1 MLEKRIY
8 LDHNA
13 TTRLHPSVRDEM
25 FLSMDVFGNPSSVH
39 SYGQEARRL
48 VDLARQRVAK
58 LIGATPDEII
68 FTSGGTEAC
77 NLAIMGIADASDVRR
92 RHIITTSVE
101 HQAVLN
107 TCRFLENRGF
117 RITYLSVDSNGL
129 LDPSDVEREIN
140 EDSSLITI
148 MLANNE
154 VGTIQPVAEIA
165 AIAKSKGIL
174 VHTDAVQAV
183 GKIPINVKNL
193 GIDLLS
199 ISAHKVGGPKG
210 IGALSMRC
218 GVRLTP
224 LLKGGHQE
232 HGLRAGTENV
242 PGIVGFG
249 KACDL
254 TMAHQDEWRET
265 VRVLRDRF
273 ERDVLNQIP
282 GTQIN
287 GHPTQ
292 RIPNTSNLSFP
303 GVNGEYL
310 TMNLDLAGVA
320 VSTGAACSSTDNEPS
335 HVLLAMGKNAEEAR
349 NSLRFSFGIDTTS
362 EEMDRV
368 VEHLRYIVGQLRR
381 TGRSQE
387 KP

>member
-13 TTRLHPSVRDEM
+13 TTRLHQAVLDEM
-25 FLSMDVFGNPSSVH
+25 LSSLDVFGNPSSVH

-48 VDLARQRVAK
+48 VDLARRRVAK
-58 LIGATPDEII
+58 LIGATPNEII

-77 NLAIMGIADASDVRR
+77 NLAIRGIADASDVRR
-92 RHIITTSVE
+92 RHIIATSVE

-107 TCRFLENRGF
+107 TCRFLEERGF
-117 RITYLSVDSNGL
+117 RITYLPVDSNGV
-129 LDPSDVEREIN
+129 LDPLDVERDIN

-154 VGTIQPVAEIA
+154 VGTIQPIAEVA
-165 AIAKSKGIL
+165 AIAKAKGIR

-183 GKIPINVKNL
+183 GKIPVNVKNL
-193 GIDLLS
+193 DIDLLS
-199 ISAHKVGGPKG
+199 ISAHKLGGPKG
-210 IGALSMRC
+210 IGALYIRQGIS
-218 GVRLTP
+218 LTP
-224 LLKGGHQE
+224 LFLGGHQE
-232 HGLRAGTENV
+232 RGLRAGTENV

-249 KACDL
+249 KACNL

-273 ERDVLNQIP
+273 ERDVLSQIP
-282 GTQIN
+282 ETQIN

-292 RIPNTSNLSFP
+292 RISNTSNLSFP
-303 GVNGEYL
+303 GVNGDYL
-310 TMNLDLAGVA
+310 AMNLDLAGIA
-320 VSTGAACSSTDNEPS
+320 VSTGAACSATDNEPS

-349 NSLRFSFGIDTTS
+349 NSIRFSFGIDNTP
-362 EEMDRV
+362 EEADRA
-368 VEHLRYIVGQLRR
+368 VELLRHIVGQLRR
-381 TGRSQE
+381 TRQS
-387 KP
+387 